1 MERNITI
8 IILIFEEKIEVIF
21 KCLKLLSDFEI
32 ILIDNSNNLERKK
45 KLSENFNISKYFL
58 NKKNL
63 GFSKAINRAIKNCD
77 TEYLLILNP
86 DCLITKDEILK
97 LYKSII
103 KYNNCIITTPTLITR
118 ENKIAQNASLFPES
132 GSLRTPFKIDGDLCC
147 QSILAAAMFCKTS
160 ELIKIGLFDENFFLF
175 YEDDDLCRRINNEKK
190 SIIQVSDAVA
200 IHQHGEG
207 ESISN
212 LLKKTFII
220 NYNMT
225 YSELF
230 YFYKINKHHEKFNI
244 LKKKIP
250 NYIFKFILNLF
261 LIRFNKS
268 VYFFSKILA
277 FLKFKSLLNK
287 N

>member
-1 MERNITI
+1 MEKRITI

-21 KCLKLLSDFEI
+21 NCLKLLRDFKI

-45 KLSENFNISKYFL
+45 KLSKNFNISKYFL
-58 NKKNL
+58 NKRNL
-63 GFSKAINRAIKNCD
+63 GFSKAVNMAIKNCD

>member
-1 MERNITI
+1 MEKKITI
-8 IILIFEEKIEVIF
+8 IILIFEEKIGVIF
-21 KCLKLLSDFEI
+21 ECLKLLSDFEI

>member
-1 MERNITI
+1 MERKITI

-268 VYFFSKILA
+268 VYFFHLCKF
-277 FLKFKSLLNK
+277 FL
-287 N
+287 

>member
-1 MERNITI
+1 MERKITI

-45 KLSENFNISKYFL
+45 KLSEKFNISKYFL

>member
-1 MERNITI
+1 M
-8 IILIFEEKIEVIF
+8 L
-21 KCLKLLSDFEI
+21 
-32 ILIDNSNNLERKK
+32 
-45 KLSENFNISKYFL
+45 
-58 NKKNL
+58 
-63 GFSKAINRAIKNCD
+63 
-77 TEYLLILNP
+77 
-86 DCLITKDEILK
+86 
-97 LYKSII
+97 
-103 KYNNCIITTPTLITR
+103 
-118 ENKIAQNASLFPES
+118 
-132 GSLRTPFKIDGDLCC
+132 

-175 YEDDDLCRRINNEKK
+175 YEDDDLCRRINNKKK
-190 SIIQVSDAVA
+190 SIIQVCDAVA

-212 LLKKTFII
+212 FLKKTFII

-250 NYIFKFILNLF
+250 NYIFKFIFKFF